1 MSDAENFVARWSRL
15 KRDTAKETKD
25 KTAADAARPTSLAQ
39 SPTSRE
45 RRARRLRRAS

>member
-25 KTAADAARPTSLAQ
+25 KTAADAATTSLAQ